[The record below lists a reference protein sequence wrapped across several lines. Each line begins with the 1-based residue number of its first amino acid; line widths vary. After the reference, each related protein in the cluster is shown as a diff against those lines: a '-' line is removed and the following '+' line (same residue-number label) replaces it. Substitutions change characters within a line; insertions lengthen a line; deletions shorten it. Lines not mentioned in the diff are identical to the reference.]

1 MPIPLTRI
9 LVTIISLLIIF
20 CFSYIS
26 LASLTT
32 PSSTRSAHNFLF
44 PSTTVISLSDD
55 NSTCFISR
63 PAAFGP
69 SIPKSGLKGELFVL
83 EEGQLACDDTPEWD
97 PSAAT
102 PPSVAN
108 QEDGTD
114 DMNYASSASNKEKS
128 KSQHADIESLQQS
141 AEIEGKIVLVTRGG
155 CGFLEKVLWA
165 QRRGAV
171 ALIVG
176 DYKKSGTGLG
186 NSGLVTM
193 YANGDT
199 SNVTIPSVFTT
210 HTTARLLTSLLPKYL
225 TSLHHSMPATEPP
238 IPAPRA
244 PAQPASKEEGKSR
257 IKWLFPGNTDSEP
270 HESGMALLSPTST
283 SSRATIETST
293 SIQKAA
299 TTPTMIAGSLPE
311 WKGVQVDSSH
321 RPPMSGEL
329 EGIVFVVKSEEMKKD
344 DTVVEGE
351 NEREGLWIT
360 LTPMSMSTSP
370 LFDTLLVL
378 VISPLVTL
386 TVVYALLLI
395 RSMIRRRRWR
405 APKSVVDR
413 LPVRTYQSTSTAT
426 SPVITH
432 PSSSSS
438 SAPPSLPETPSS
450 QPSLH
455 PPRSSSLPTVTAA
468 SPNRSVEKN
477 NSRDEVPRRSRYMG
491 GSVECVVC
499 LEEYVDG
506 VSRVMRLPCGHEFHA
521 SCITPWLTTR
531 RRTCPICK
539 GDVVRGTAAGSSSGS
554 GWTRHSDAGEVS
566 ERTPLVA
573 EDEGL
578 EN

>member
-1 MPIPLTRI
+1 
-9 LVTIISLLIIF
+9 
-20 CFSYIS
+20 
-26 LASLTT
+26 
-32 PSSTRSAHNFLF
+32 
-44 PSTTVISLSDD
+44 
-55 NSTCFISR
+55 
-63 PAAFGP
+63 
-69 SIPKSGLKGELFVL
+69 
-83 EEGQLACDDTPEWD
+83 
-97 PSAAT
+97 
-102 PPSVAN
+102 
-108 QEDGTD
+108 
-114 DMNYASSASNKEKS
+114 
-128 KSQHADIESLQQS
+128 
-141 AEIEGKIVLVTRGG
+141 
-155 CGFLEKVLWA
+155 
-165 QRRGAV
+165 
-171 ALIVG
+171 
-176 DYKKSGTGLG
+176 
-186 NSGLVTM
+186 
-193 YANGDT
+193 
-199 SNVTIPSVFTT
+199 
-210 HTTARLLTSLLPKYL
+210 
-225 TSLHHSMPATEPP
+225 MPATEPP
-238 IPAPRA
+238 ISASRA

-257 IKWLFPGNTDSEP
+257 IKWLFPGKTDSEP
-270 HESGMALLSPTST
+270 HESGMALSPTST

-344 DTVVEGE
+344 DVVVEGE

-386 TVVYALLLI
+386 TVVYGQFIAGLILFLCVWLTLPTALLLI

-413 LPVRTYQSTSTAT
+413 LPVRTYQSTSTTT
-426 SPVITH
+426 SPVIVH

-438 SAPPSLPETPSS
+438 SEPPSLPETPSS

-455 PPRSSSLPTVTAA
+455 PPRSSSLQTATAA
-468 SPNRSVEKN
+468 GPNRSVEKN

-521 SCITPWLTTR
+521 
-531 RRTCPICK
+531 TCM
-539 GDVVRGTAAGSSSGS
+539 
-554 GWTRHSDAGEVS
+554 
-566 ERTPLVA
+566 
-573 EDEGL
+573 
-578 EN
+578 

>member
-1 MPIPLTRI
+1 MPFPLTRI

-176 DYKKSGTGLG
+176 DYKRSGTGLG
-186 NSGLVTM
+186 SSGLVTM

-238 IPAPRA
+238 ISASRA

-257 IKWLFPGNTDSEP
+257 IKWLFPGKTDSEP
-270 HESGMALLSPTST
+270 HESGMALSPTST

-344 DTVVEGE
+344 DVVVEGE

-413 LPVRTYQSTSTAT
+413 LPVRTYQSTSTTT
-426 SPVITH
+426 SPVIVH

-438 SAPPSLPETPSS
+438 SEPPSLPETPSS

-455 PPRSSSLPTVTAA
+455 PPRSSSLQTATAA
-468 SPNRSVEKN
+468 GPNRSVEKN

-521 SCITPWLTTR
+521 TCITPWLTTR

-539 GDVVRGTAAGSSSGS
+539 GDVVRGTAAGSSSGL
-554 GWTRHSDAGEVS
+554 GWIRHSDAGEIS

-573 EDEGL
+573 EDEEL